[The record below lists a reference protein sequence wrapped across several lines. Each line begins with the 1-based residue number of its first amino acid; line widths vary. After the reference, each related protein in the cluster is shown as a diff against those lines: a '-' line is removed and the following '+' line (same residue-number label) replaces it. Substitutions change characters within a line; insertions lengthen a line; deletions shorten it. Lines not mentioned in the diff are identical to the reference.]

1 MLGGTSIISLL
12 MLVVGTCIFMVA
24 GLAVC
29 IAISIFCDSINLSG
43 WADGIAEKIIALV
56 FVPILLAAR
65 VVDVV
70 LWIFVPANIKYS
82 LSSKV

>member
-1 MLGGTSIISLL
+1 MLGTSLFSLA
-12 MLVVGTCIFMVA
+12 MLAIGTCLFMVA

-29 IAISIFCDSINLSG
+29 IVISIFCDTINLSG
-43 WADGIAEKIIALV
+43 AFDGIAEKVIAV
-56 FVPILLAAR
+56 IFVPILLAAQ

-70 LWIFVPANIKYS
+70 MWLFVPANIKHA

>member
-1 MLGGTSIISLL
+1 MLGTSLFSLL
-12 MLVVGTCIFMVA
+12 MLAIGTCLFMVA

-29 IAISIFCDSINLSG
+29 IAISIFCDTINLG
-43 WADGIAEKIIALV
+43 GAFDGIAEKVIAV
-56 FVPILLAAR
+56 IFVPILLAAQ

-70 LWIFVPANIKYS
+70 MWLFVPANIKHA

>member
-1 MLGGTSIISLL
+1 MLVTSFLSLL
-12 MLVVGTCIFMVA
+12 MFLMGIVLFMVA

-29 IAISIFCDSINLSG
+29 IAISIFCDTINLG
-43 WADGIAEKIIALV
+43 GAFEGIADKVIALV

-70 LWIFVPANIKYS
+70 MWLFVPANIKYAM
-82 LSSKV
+82 SSKV

>member
-1 MLGGTSIISLL
+1 MFGTSLISLV
-12 MLVVGTCIFMVA
+12 MLLVGTCLFMVA

-29 IAISIFCDSINLSG
+29 IVISIFCDTINLSG
-43 WADGIAEKIIALV
+43 SFDAIAEKIIALA

-70 LWIFVPANIKYS
+70 LWLFVPANIKYAM
-82 LSSKV
+82 SSKV

>member
-1 MLGGTSIISLL
+1 MLGTSIMSLL
-12 MLVVGTCIFMVA
+12 MLVVGTCLFMVA

-29 IAISIFCDSINLSG
+29 IAISIFCDTINLG
-43 WADGIAEKIIALV
+43 GAFDGIAEKVIALI
-56 FVPILLAAR
+56 FLPILLAAR

-70 LWIFVPANIKYS
+70 MWIFVPANIKYA

>member
-1 MLGGTSIISLL
+1 MLGTSLFSLL
-12 MLVVGTCIFMVA
+12 MLAIGTCLFMVA

-29 IAISIFCDSINLSG
+29 IAISIFTDTINLDGSF
-43 WADGIAEKIIALV
+43 DGIAEKVIALV

-65 VVDVV
+65 VIDVV
-70 LWIFVPANIKYS
+70 MWLFVPANIKYA

>member
-1 MLGGTSIISLL
+1 MLGTSLFSLL
-12 MLVVGTCIFMVA
+12 MLAIGTVLFMVA

-29 IAISIFCDSINLSG
+29 IAISIFCDTINLG
-43 WADGIAEKIIALV
+43 GAFDGIAEKVIAAV

-65 VVDVV
+65 VIDVV
-70 LWIFVPANIKYS
+70 MWIFVPANIKYA

>member
-1 MLGGTSIISLL
+1 MSSSLL
-12 MLVVGTCIFMVA
+12 MLAIGTVLFMVA

-29 IAISIFCDSINLSG
+29 IAISIFTDTINLG
-43 WADGIAEKIIALV
+43 GAFDGIAEKVIALV

-70 LWIFVPANIKYS
+70 MWLFVPQSIKLA

>member
-1 MLGGTSIISLL
+1 MFGTSIFSLL
-12 MLVVGTCIFMVA
+12 MLVVGTCLFMVA

-29 IAISIFCDSINLSG
+29 IAISIFCDTINLSG
-43 WADGIAEKIIALV
+43 WVDGFAEKVIALI

-65 VVDVV
+65 AVDVV
-70 LWIFVPANIKYS
+70 MWLFVPANIKYS

>member
-1 MLGGTSIISLL
+1 MILGTSIVYLL
-12 MLVVGTCIFMVA
+12 MLVVGTCLFMVA

-43 WADGIAEKIIALV
+43 WAEGIADKVIGLV

-65 VVDVV
+65 AVDVV

-82 LSSKV
+82 LASKV